1 MLNVD
6 VKCGLAQGIVCVSH
20 IQGFFAFSRSL
31 CIFPGCAD
39 GIQALAQGRQGQSQ
53 AAWLTC
59 GYNLNRRCDAQIA
72 TKEGLPGFYRGFGAM
87 LVGLVP
93 ASAAYFGG

>member
-1 MLNVD
+1 VVICVD
-6 VKCGLAQGIVCVSH
+6 KITHVTCLLA
-20 IQGFFAFSRSL
+20 APPEETLR
-31 CIFPGCAD
+31 
-39 GIQALAQGRQGQSQ
+39 
-53 AAWLTC
+53 
-59 GYNLNRRCDAQIA
+59 DAQIA